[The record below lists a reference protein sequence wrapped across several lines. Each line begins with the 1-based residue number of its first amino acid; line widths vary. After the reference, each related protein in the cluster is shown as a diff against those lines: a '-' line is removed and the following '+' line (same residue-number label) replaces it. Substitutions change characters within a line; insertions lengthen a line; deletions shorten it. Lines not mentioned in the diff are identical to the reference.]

1 TLRPLRS
8 TTRLSWLVNSLIC
21 GSSSSGKAFQRA
33 IASPL
38 FPPVRAGISLA
49 HGALKPSRG
58 LATHRDAASQ
68 DLSSRGG
75 GARER
80 QGAGVHRR
88 TPTRLRSSVPPAT
101 PCSERN
107 PAQARRT
114 PSNIPFVRAD
124 RTARPCAPW
133 GDNHAPVRTSASAPP
148 SARRR
153 RSRVGPGVP
162 GPVAERSLP
171 CHSGPA
177 AVDQA
182 VRLPEGGSRR
192 RPVLHGGEGGPLS
205 LEALRA
211 DGEVQQVLQ

>member
-1 TLRPLRS
+1 RSETDATLRPLRS

-58 LATHRDAASQ
+58 LATHSDAARQ
-68 DLSSRGG
+68 DLSSRRE

-80 QGAGVHRR
+80 QVARMHRP
-88 TPTRLRSSVPPAT
+88 TPTRLRPSAPPAT

-114 PSNIPFVRAD
+114 PSNNPFDQAD
-124 RTARPCAPW
+124 HTARPCPPW
-133 GDNHAPVRTSASAPP
+133 GDNHAPVRTSASP
-148 SARRR
+148 
-153 RSRVGPGVP
+153 
-162 GPVAERSLP
+162 
-171 CHSGPA
+171 
-177 AVDQA
+177 
-182 VRLPEGGSRR
+182 
-192 RPVLHGGEGGPLS
+192 
-205 LEALRA
+205 
-211 DGEVQQVLQ
+211 